1 MVINRLY
8 LLYLFCFN
16 RKYTNTRIK
25 GDMKKSILLIITLA
39 FLNACAEYSAFVGPS
54 ITMAKSGS
62 VLQSGTSLATSYGIK
77 KAIGQSP
84 GEYVLSLAKKNHKP
98 DTLLDQ
104 NNNITLAQNNN
115 ITAQNNNITLA
126 QNDNIRECETTH
138 SSSLTEIFFDTLD
151 EIDCLRDPF
160 STLK

>member
-1 MVINRLY
+1 MVINGLY
-8 LLYLFCFN
+8 VLYLFCFN
-16 RKYTNTRIK
+16 KKYTNTRIK

-54 ITMAKSGS
+54 LTMAKSGS

-84 GEYVLSLAKKNHKP
+84 GEYVLSLAKKNHKL
-98 DTLLDQ
+98 DTRLNE
-104 NNNITLAQNNN
+104 NNNI
-115 ITAQNNNITLA
+115 ILA
-126 QNDNIRECETTH
+126 QNDNIRECETIH
-138 SSSLTEIFFDTLD
+138 SSPLTEIFFDTLD

-160 STLK
+160 RTLK